1 MCSFLMFRKK
11 KKKEKTGQAL
21 YVMEWEGD
29 DGRQENDLLP
39 DVVDHVGLKTLTLSG
54 KRAMGQGRPKNQDF
68 RCKD

>member
-1 MCSFLMFRKK
+1 MQFSYVQEE

-39 DVVDHVGLKTLTLSG
+39 DVVDQVGLKTLTLSG
-54 KRAMGQGRPKNQDF
+54 KRAMGQGRHKNQDF